1 MRYDNYAFNMAADI
15 ASNPYTINKSD
26 RISYALECMEKHTV
40 NQLFVMSDDE
50 LVGVITK
57 QDIARTLGR
66 SDDVAK
72 PASSLHV
79 TKAMNE
85 ALVTVSRSLPIDEVS
100 ELMKHSEVLA
110 VVDDQLTGWITF
122 EEIVKASRPSGFAG
136 EIMDPPVTCSP
147 YDRVVHIRRRMIDE
161 TVWWMMVVDGD
172 QLIGIITENDI
183 ARAMSQFRD
192 IVKQQYQDAR
202 VTRLVIDDIM
212 VTDMTSVR
220 TNTPCVE
227 VVDTML
233 KNDVE
238 GVPVLDLTDA
248 MVGMI
253 TKGTI
258 LKNLD

>member
-1 MRYDNYAFNMAADI
+1 MRYDKYAFNMAADI
-15 ASNPYTINKSD
+15 ASSPYTVDKSD
-26 RISYALECMEKHTV
+26 RISYALECMEKHKV
-40 NQLFVMSDDE
+40 NQLFVTSDNE

-57 QDIARTLGR
+57 QGIASTLGR

-79 TKAMNE
+79 ARAMDE
-85 ALVTVSRSLPIDEVS
+85 ALITISRTLPIGEVS
-100 ELMKHSEVLA
+100 DLMKHSEVLA
-110 VVDDQLTGWITF
+110 VVDDQLSGWITF

-161 TVWWMMVVDGD
+161 SIWWMMVVDD
-172 QLIGIITENDI
+172 NQLIGVITENDI

-192 IVKQQYQDAR
+192 VVKQQYQDAR
-202 VTRLVIDDIM
+202 VRRLVIDDIM

-220 TNTPCVE
+220 TNTPCAE